1 MMFKYYK
8 RFYLFML
15 NAKCYMGIYFA
26 GVVFVVGL
34 VVFLSGGDSLSLLSL
49 LQMLLVCLVLG
60 LLEEGL
66 LGERADYAHGLF
78 FGRSVLFLILATL
91 LCGGSAWLFG
101 WFGGLASW
109 CVPLFSAFMLAGFIA
124 MLAGEKWE
132 QERDSQMLDRS
143 LREWK
148 NQ

>member
-1 MMFKYYK
+1 MIFKYYK

-34 VVFLSGGDSLSLLSL
+34 VAFLSGGDSLSLLSL

-60 LLEEGL
+60 LLEESL
-66 LGERADYAHGLF
+66 LGDQADYSHGLF
-78 FGRSVLFLILATL
+78 FGRSVLFLALATL

-101 WFGGLASW
+101 WFGGLAGW

-132 QERDSQMLDRS
+132 QERDSQLLGHS

-148 NQ
+148 EE

>member
-60 LLEEGL
+60 LL
-66 LGERADYAHGLF
+66 GERADYAHGLF

-101 WFGGLASW
+101 WFGGLAGW

-132 QERDSQMLDRS
+132 QERDSQLLDRS

>member
-1 MMFKYYK
+1 
-8 RFYLFML
+8 ML

-34 VVFLSGGDSLSLLSL
+34 AVFLSGGDSLSLLSL

-101 WFGGLASW
+101 WFGGLAGW

-124 MLAGEKWE
+124 MLAGEKWRAGFPAVGP
-132 QERDSQMLDRS
+132 QPAG
-143 LREWK
+143 REEPMIRCFPRRYTK
-148 NQ
+148 

>member
-1 MMFKYYK
+1 MSFNYYK

-66 LGERADYAHGLF
+66 LGDKADYTHGLF
-78 FGRSVLFLILATL
+78 FGRSVFFLTLATL
-91 LCGGSAWLFG
+91 LCGGAAWLFG
-101 WFGGLASW
+101 WFGGLAGW

-132 QERDSQMLDRS
+132 QERDSRLLGRS
-143 LREWK
+143 LRDWK
-148 NQ
+148 EP

>member
-1 MMFKYYK
+1 MIFKYYK

-34 VVFLSGGDSLSLLSL
+34 VAFLSGGDRLSLLSL

-60 LLEEGL
+60 LLEESL
-66 LGERADYAHGLF
+66 LGDQADYSHGLF
-78 FGRSVLFLILATL
+78 FGRSVIFLALATL

-101 WFGGLASW
+101 WFGGLAGW

-124 MLAGEKWE
+124 MLTGEKWE
-132 QERDSQMLDRS
+132 QERDSQLLGRS

-148 NQ
+148 EE

>member
-1 MMFKYYK
+1 MIFKYYK
-8 RFYLFML
+8 RFDLFML

-34 VVFLSGGDSLSLLSL
+34 VAFLSGGDSLSLLSL
-49 LQMLLVCLVLG
+49 LQMFLVCLVLG
-60 LLEEGL
+60 LLEESL
-66 LGERADYAHGLF
+66 LGDQADYSHGLF
-78 FGRSVLFLILATL
+78 FGRSVLFLALATL

-101 WFGGLASW
+101 WFGGLAGW

-132 QERDSQMLDRS
+132 QERDSQLLGRS

-148 NQ
+148 EE

>member
-49 LQMLLVCLVLG
+49 LQMLLVCLVLAFWRKG
-60 LLEEGL
+60 CWGR
-66 LGERADYAHGLF
+66 ERTMLTAC
-78 FGRSVLFLILATL
+78 FLAVR
-91 LCGGSAWLFG
+91 CCF
-101 WFGGLASW
+101 
-109 CVPLFSAFMLAGFIA
+109 
-124 MLAGEKWE
+124 
-132 QERDSQMLDRS
+132 
-143 LREWK
+143 
-148 NQ
+148 